1 MVCGSSDSSI
11 KVFWLNSEKVKDM
24 LGLTENQNSQLNS
37 EGLKVRLYS
46 ELLQSKGQSSTMLKS
61 RQAHLLKKVS
71 QGVMDARPD
80 QEEAKII
87 QEMSECE
94 LIGHSGAVYA
104 TSISIDDKFLVSGSA
119 DSTIRLWS
127 LLTRSCLVVYLSHQF
142 AVWDVKFSPLGY
154 YFASASNDRTACVWN
169 MKQHTP
175 VRVLAGHLSDVTCV
189 EWLPNAHYVATGSTD
204 SQIRLWSVETGECVR
219 DFFTFDHAVRSL
231 KFSRSGLILIA
242 GNDVGVMVIFDV
254 QAGCAI
260 EVVQTCQ
267 NRAIWQL
274 DVSWDDTLIAIGT
287 EMGTIE
293 LYNIKAIL
301 RAAEL
306 KKSRNQFDFNL
317 VDTV

>member
-1 MVCGSSDSSI
+1 
-11 KVFWLNSEKVKDM
+11 
-24 LGLTENQNSQLNS
+24 
-37 EGLKVRLYS
+37 
-46 ELLQSKGQSSTMLKS
+46 
-61 RQAHLLKKVS
+61 
-71 QGVMDARPD
+71 MDARPD

-119 DSTIRLWS
+119 DSSIRLWS

-189 EWLPNAHYVATGSTD
+189 EWLPNAHYIATGSTD
-204 SQIRLWSVETGECVR
+204 CQIRLWSVETGECVR
-219 DFFTFDHAVRSL
+219 DFFTFDSAVRSL
-231 KFSRSGLILIA
+231 KFTRSGLFLIA
-242 GNDVGVMVIFDV
+242 GNDVGVMVVFDV
-254 QAGCAI
+254 QSGCAI

-287 EMGTIE
+287 EMGTTE
-293 LYNIKAIL
+293 LYNFKAIL
-301 RAAEL
+301 RSAEL
-306 KKSRNQFDFNL
+306 KKTRNQFDINL
-317 VDTV
+317 VETV